1 MSGVASPIA
10 PALAP
15 GAARVPPPDIEE
27 PTRLTRLPEADWR
40 SRERVHAERADSLTA
55 AHRLR
60 KSRGETHP
68 IEDFLFTYYTT
79 TPGQLRRWHPGAGV
93 SLVGAGSER
102 AGWRH
107 YRAGTDATVD
117 LTAYFAK
124 RAGTVDY
131 VESLLERTLD
141 RPPRYGC
148 FGLHEW
154 AMVYQMTPEQ
164 LRHRGL
170 ELRIGHAATDAVV
183 DAHPIVCTHF
193 DAYRFFTDAAAPLNE
208 LTPTRETQR
217 DLEQSGC
224 LHAGMDVYKWAAK
237 LGPIVPGEVLLDAFQ
252 LASEIRRVDMRA
264 SPYDVSGYG
273 LAAIP
278 IETPE
283 GKREYATTQRGF
295 AERGDAL
302 RRRVLAAIAAARAA
316 RAAEAE
322 AAATRP
328 S

>member
-1 MSGVASPIA
+1 MSGVASPVA
-10 PALAP
+10 QAFPQRE
-15 GAARVPPPDIEE
+15 GRFPPSGVEE
-27 PTRLTRLPEADWR
+27 PRLLTRLTEAEWR
-40 SRERVHAERADSLTA
+40 SRERAHAERADALTA
-55 AHRLR
+55 AHRDR
-60 KSRGETHP
+60 KTRGETHP

-93 SLVGAGSER
+93 SLAGAGSER
-102 AGWRH
+102 EGWRH
-107 YRAGTDATVD
+107 YREGTDATVD

-154 AMVYQMTPEQ
+154 AMVYRMTPEQ
-164 LRHRGL
+164 VRHRGL
-170 ELRIGHAATDAVV
+170 ELRIGHAATDDVV
-183 DAHPIVCTHF
+183 EAHPIVCTHF

-237 LGPIVPGEVLLDAFQ
+237 LGPIMPGEVLLDAFQ

-278 IETPE
+278 IETQA
-283 GKREYATTQRGF
+283 GKREYAAIQRGF

-302 RRRVLAAIAAARAA
+302 RRRVLAAIAAARGGL
-316 RAAEAE
+316 AAESE
-322 AAATRP
+322 ATAASP